1 MRHHQSKSNEALIAN
16 DYKGLLFG
24 MNESFKQICALI
36 CIHTYMYALM
46 YDTERIYFTKW
57 IN

>member
-1 MRHHQSKSNEALIAN
+1 MRHHQSKCNEALIAN

-24 MNESFKQICALI
+24 MNENFKQICALI
-36 CIHTYMYALM
+36 CIHTYALM